1 MQLDELREK
10 YPDAPDVGGWVE
22 IYLGSMQVDG
32 SYYASELRAIADFA
46 ERVAGD
52 FILWYGEIRKIDP
65 EMSEEPVNAF
75 WHDFCRGKTPAESY
89 QKSGMYGKK

>member
-10 YPDAPDVGGWVE
+10 YPDAPKAGGWVE
-22 IYLGSMQVDG
+22 IYLGSLQVDG
-32 SYYASELRAIADFA
+32 SYYPSQLRAIADFA
-46 ERVAGD
+46 ERVACD
-52 FILWYGEIRKIDP
+52 FVLWYNEIRKIDP

-89 QKSGMYGKK
+89 HESGMYGRN